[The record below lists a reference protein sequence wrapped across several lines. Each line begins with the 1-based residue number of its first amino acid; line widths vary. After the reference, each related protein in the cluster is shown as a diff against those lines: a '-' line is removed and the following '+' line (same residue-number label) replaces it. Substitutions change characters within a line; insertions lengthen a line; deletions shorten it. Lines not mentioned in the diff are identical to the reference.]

1 MTENTKGEIKMP
13 QSPIPVAVLGATGSV
28 GQRFISLLE
37 NHPWFKVVAL
47 AASDR
52 SAGQKY
58 SQATRWIL
66 DTPMPDYAKDMV
78 IVPAN
83 TDAVQAKIVFS
94 ALHTEIANELEPQF
108 AKAGSAV
115 CSNASSYRRGE
126 DVPLLLPEINAD
138 HIQLV
143 KTQRANKGWSGCIV
157 TNPNCTST
165 GLTIALKVLDNE
177 FGVKKVFATSLQ
189 ALSGAGY
196 PGVSSLDIIDNIIP
210 NVGNG
215 GEEEKVEWEPRKMLG
230 KYIEELEPQ
239 SSAAGTPRAR
249 IELADMRF
257 SVHTNRVAVIDGHTI
272 CASVELA
279 NQTDH
284 ETAEAVLQNYAAP
297 ESARELPSSPRPV
310 IEVRSEADRP
320 QPRLDRLTGK
330 GMTTVVGRLRRD
342 PIFDLKF
349 VVLSHNTIRG
359 AAGASIY
366 NAELLVSEN
375 LL

>member
-1 MTENTKGEIKMP
+1 
-13 QSPIPVAVLGATGSV
+13 
-28 GQRFISLLE
+28 
-37 NHPWFKVVAL
+37 
-47 AASDR
+47 
-52 SAGQKY
+52 
-58 SQATRWIL
+58 
-66 DTPMPDYAKDMV
+66 MPDYAKDMIV
-78 IVPAN
+78 VPAN
-83 TDAVQAKIVFS
+83 TEAVQAKIVFS

-108 AKAGSAV
+108 ARAGSAV

-138 HIQLV
+138 HIHLV
-143 KTQRANKGWSGCIV
+143 KAQRQNKGWSGCIV

-165 GLTIALKVLDNE
+165 GLTIALKALDDA
-177 FGVKKVFATSLQ
+177 FGVKKVFAVSLQ

-196 PGVSSLDIIDNIIP
+196 PGVSSLDIMDNVIP

-230 KYIEELEPQ
+230 KL
-239 SSAAGTPRAR
+239 SDKK
-249 IELADMRF
+249 IELANIKF
-257 SVHTNRVAVIDGHTI
+257 SAHTNRVAVIDGHTV

-279 NQTDH
+279 TPTDPQ
-284 ETAEAVLQNYAAP
+284 TAEAILRSYAAP

-310 IEVRSEADRP
+310 ISVREEADRP
-320 QPRLDRLTGK
+320 QPRLDRLTGN
-330 GMTTVVGRLRRD
+330 GMTTVVGRVRRD
-342 PIFDLKF
+342 PILDIKF

-366 NAELLVSEN
+366 NAELLVNEN

>member
-1 MTENTKGEIKMP
+1 MS
-13 QSPIPVAVLGATGSV
+13 QSQIPVAVLGATGSV
-28 GQRFISLLE
+28 GQRFISLLDH
-37 NHPWFKVVAL
+37 HPWFKVVAL

-52 SAGQKY
+52 SVGQKY
-58 SQATRWIL
+58 SRAARWIL
-66 DTPMPDYAKDMV
+66 DVPMPEYAKEMEV
-78 IVPAN
+78 VPASTN
-83 TDAVQAKIVFS
+83 CIDAKIVFS
-94 ALHTEIANELEPQF
+94 ALHTEIAKELEPQF
-108 AKAGSAV
+108 AKAGAAV

-143 KTQRANKGWSGCIV
+143 KHQRKNQGWSGCIV

-165 GLTIALKVLDNE
+165 GLTIALKALDHA
-177 FGVKKVFATSLQ
+177 FGVKQVFAVSLQ

-196 PGVSSLDIIDNIIP
+196 PGVPSLDIMDNIIP
-210 NVGNG
+210 NVANG

-230 KYIEELEPQ
+230 NFNEN
-239 SSAAGTPRAR
+239 R
-249 IELADMRF
+249 IDLANIAF
-257 SVHTNRVAVIDGHTI
+257 SVHTNRVAVIDGHTV
-272 CASVELA
+272 CASIQLHDPVEPQSAIQVLRDFTAHPLA
-279 NQTDH
+279 KD
-284 ETAEAVLQNYAAP
+284 
-297 ESARELPSSPRPV
+297 LPSSPRPV
-310 IEVRSEADRP
+310 IEVRDEVDRP

-330 GMTTVVGRLRRD
+330 GMTTVVGRVRRD

-366 NAELLVSEN
+366 NAELLVNEN

>member
-1 MTENTKGEIKMP
+1 MSSS
-13 QSPIPVAVLGATGSV
+13 QIPVAVLGATGSV

-37 NHPWFKVVAL
+37 DHPWFKVVAL

-52 SAGQKY
+52 SVGQKY
-58 SQATRWIL
+58 SDAARWVL
-66 DTPMPDYAKDMV
+66 DTPMPRYARDMIV
-78 IVPAN
+78 VPA
-83 TDAVQAKIVFS
+83 TTEAVQARIVFS
-94 ALHTEIANELEPQF
+94 ALHNEIAKDLEPQF
-108 AKAGSAV
+108 ARAGAAV

-138 HIQLV
+138 HIHLV
-143 KTQRANKGWSGCIV
+143 KQQRIDRGWSGCIT

-165 GLTIALKVLDNE
+165 GLTVALKALDNA
-177 FGVKKVFATSLQ
+177 FGVKKVFAVSLQ

-196 PGVSSLDIIDNIIP
+196 PGISSLDIMDNVIP

-230 KYIEELEPQ
+230 KLNGNKID
-239 SSAAGTPRAR
+239 
-249 IELADMRF
+249 LADIKF
-257 SVHTNRVAVIDGHTI
+257 SAHTNRVAVIDGHTV
-272 CASVELA
+272 CASVELGKSVEPEDA
-279 NQTDH
+279 MQALCD
-284 ETAEAVLQNYAAP
+284 YAAP
-297 ESARELPSSPRPV
+297 PSARELPSSPRPV

-330 GMTTVVGRLRRD
+330 GMTTVVGRVRRD
-342 PIFDLKF
+342 PILDLKF

-359 AAGASIY
+359 AAGGSIY
-366 NAELLVSEN
+366 NAELLVNEN

>member
-1 MTENTKGEIKMP
+1 MMSS
-13 QSPIPVAVLGATGSV
+13 QIPVAVLGATGSV
-28 GQRFISLLE
+28 GQRFISLLDK
-37 NHPWFKVVAL
+37 HPWFKVVAL

-52 SAGQKY
+52 SVGQKY
-58 SQATRWIL
+58 SQAARWVL
-66 DTPMPDYAKDMV
+66 DVPLPEYARNMEV
-78 IVPAN
+78 VPAR
-83 TDAVQAKIVFS
+83 TDCFDAKIVFS

-108 AKAGSAV
+108 AKAGAAV

-143 KTQRANKGWSGCIV
+143 KHQRQQKGWSGCII

-165 GLTIALKVLDNE
+165 GLTIALKALDNA
-177 FGVKKVFATSLQ
+177 FGVKKVFAVSLQ

-196 PGVSSLDIIDNIIP
+196 PGVPSLDIMDNIIP
-210 NVGNG
+210 NVANG

-230 KYIEELEPQ
+230 KFIDNK
-239 SSAAGTPRAR
+239 
-249 IELADMRF
+249 IELANITF
-257 SVHTNRVAVIDGHTI
+257 SVHTNRVAVIDGHTV
-272 CASVELA
+272 CASVELST
-279 NQTDH
+279 QVEPKD
-284 ETAEAVLQNYAAP
+284 AEEVLKEYCAP
-297 ESARELPSSPRPV
+297 ASASDLPSSPQPV

-320 QPRLDRLTGK
+320 QPKLDRLTGK
-330 GMTTVVGRLRRD
+330 GMTTVVGRVRRD
-342 PIFDLKF
+342 PILDLKF

-366 NAELLVSEN
+366 NAELLVNEG

>member
-1 MTENTKGEIKMP
+1 MP
-13 QSPIPVAVLGATGSV
+13 SSPIPVAVLGATGSV
-28 GQRFISLLE
+28 GQRFISLLD

-58 SQATRWIL
+58 AQATRWVL
-66 DTPMPDYAKDMV
+66 DTPMPEYAKNMIV
-78 IVPAN
+78 VPAS
-83 TDAVQAKIVFS
+83 TEAVQAKIVFS
-94 ALHTEIANELEPQF
+94 ALHTEIANELEPAF
-108 AKAGSAV
+108 AKAGAAV

-138 HIQLV
+138 HIHLV
-143 KTQRANKGWSGCIV
+143 KQQRINHGWSGCIV

-165 GLTIALKVLDNE
+165 GLTIALKALNE
-177 FGVKKVFATSLQ
+177 AFGVKKVFAVSLQ

-196 PGVSSLDIIDNIIP
+196 PGIPSLDIMDNVIP

-230 KYIEELEPQ
+230 KLNGDKID
-239 SSAAGTPRAR
+239 
-249 IELADMRF
+249 LADIRF
-257 SVHTNRVAVIDGHTI
+257 SAHTNRVAVIDGHTV

-279 NQTDH
+279 NQTDP
-284 ETAEAVLQNYAAP
+284 EIAEAILRNYAAP
-297 ESARELPSSPRPV
+297 ESARDLPSSPRPV
-310 IEVRSEADRP
+310 ISVRDEADRP

-330 GMTTVVGRLRRD
+330 GMTTVIGRVRRD
-342 PIFDLKF
+342 PILDLKF

-366 NAELLVSEN
+366 NAELLVNEG

>member
-1 MTENTKGEIKMP
+1 MSS
-13 QSPIPVAVLGATGSV
+13 QIPVAVLGATGSV
-28 GQRFISLLE
+28 GQRFVSLLDQ
-37 NHPWFKVVAL
+37 HPWFKVVAL

-58 SQATRWIL
+58 SQAARWVL
-66 DTPMPDYAKDMV
+66 DSAMPDYARDMV
-78 IVPAN
+78 VVPAS

-108 AKAGSAV
+108 AQAGAAV
-115 CSNASSYRRGE
+115 CSNASSYRRTE

-143 KTQRANKGWSGCIV
+143 KHQRECRGWSGCIV

-165 GLTIALKVLDNE
+165 GLTIALKALDDA
-177 FGVKKVFATSLQ
+177 FGVKKVFAVSLQ

-196 PGVSSLDIIDNIIP
+196 PGVPSLDIMDNIIP
-210 NVGNG
+210 NVANG

-230 KYIEELEPQ
+230 
-239 SSAAGTPRAR
+239 RFRDNR
-249 IELADMRF
+249 IDLADITF
-257 SVHTNRVAVIDGHTI
+257 SVHTNRVAVIDGHTV
-272 CASVELA
+272 CASVQLENAVEPQAAIQALR
-279 NQTDH
+279 DF
-284 ETAEAVLQNYAAP
+284 TAPA
-297 ESARELPSSPRPV
+297 SARDLPSAPRPV
-310 IEVRSEADRP
+310 IDVREEADRP
-320 QPRLDRLTGK
+320 QPRLDRLAGK
-330 GMTTVVGRLRRD
+330 GMTTVVGRVRRD
-342 PIFDLKF
+342 PILDLKF

-366 NAELLVSEN
+366 NAELLVNEG